1 VQLSAASWILWSTY
15 KERGQD
21 EVPAAFPLPRSGF
34 KLLRLILIGYL
45 HEGGN
50 DRKPAGPTDVG
61 RAVGLDPTLVSRNNA
76 PLAALG
82 LLERAENRRWRLTE
96 GGVEVARAF
105 EWDTPEVGDALAAIL
120 RSNEFVQRI
129 VTYVRA
135 QGVVDQEQVVAQM
148 ARAAGVKRTS
158 EYLTGARALL
168 ELMSVAG
175 LLAPDGDSVRVPA
188 RASAETSQIGPTG
201 PTGATGPSGAR
212 GYGRT
217 YQDLYEG
224 EGAAAVTLHLNL
236 SPSDLKTDAAT
247 DELAA
252 RIKRL
257 LDALRSG

>member
-1 VQLSAASWILWSTY
+1 MDTVANYYGKRREEVAAT
-15 KERGQD
+15 
-21 EVPAAFPLPRSGF
+21 FPLPRSSF

-50 DRKPAGPTDVG
+50 DRKPAGPTGVG
-61 RAVGLDPTLVSRNNA
+61 RAVGLDSTIVSRNNA

-82 LLERAENRRWRLTE
+82 LLESAENRRWRLTE
-96 GGVEVARAF
+96 GGVEVARAL
-105 EWDTPEVGDALAAIL
+105 EWDAPDDAREPLAEIF

-135 QGVVDQEQVVAQM
+135 QGGLDPEQVVSQM
-148 ARAAGVKRTS
+148 ARTAGVKKTS

-168 ELMSVAG
+168 ELMYVAG
-175 LLAPDGDSVRVPA
+175 LVAPDGDTVRVPA
-188 RASAETSQIGPTG
+188 RRETPTTEAAPEKG
-201 PTGATGPSGAR
+201 VAPRPPGTRAHGGGLA
-212 GYGRT
+212 Y
-217 YQDLYEG
+217 DLEPIVPG
-224 EGAAAVTLHLNL
+224 TPGVTLHLNL
-236 SPSDLKTDAAT
+236 SPSDLKTDAAA

>member
-1 VQLSAASWILWSTY
+1 MDTVVTHNGKRHEEVAA
-15 KERGQD
+15 
-21 EVPAAFPLPRSGF
+21 PFPLPRSSF

-50 DRKPAGPTDVG
+50 DRKPTGPTDVG
-61 RAVGLDPTLVSRNNA
+61 RAVGLDQTIVSRNNA

-82 LLERAENRRWRLTE
+82 LLESAENRRWRLTE
-96 GGVEVARAF
+96 GGVEVARAL
-105 EWDTPEVGDALAAIL
+105 EWDAPDDARETLAEIF

-135 QGVVDQEQVVAQM
+135 QGGMDPEQVVSQM
-148 ARAAGVKRTS
+148 ARTAGVKKTS

-168 ELMSVAG
+168 ELMYVAG
-175 LLAPDGDSVRVPA
+175 LVAPDGDAVRVPA
-188 RASAETSQIGPTG
+188 RRETPTTEASPEIGAAPRPSGTRAYGGGHGYDLEHIGPGTPG
-201 PTGATGPSGAR
+201 
-212 GYGRT
+212 
-217 YQDLYEG
+217 
-224 EGAAAVTLHLNL
+224 VTLHLDI
-236 SPSDLKTDAAT
+236 SPSDLKTDAAA